1 MSRIAFLDFDGTITH
16 KDSFLEFI
24 KYSKGKSAFF
34 LGFLLYSPV
43 LVAYKLKIISN
54 QRAKEIMIR
63 HFFGNMPL
71 AHFQELCDNF
81 SREVVPSLIRP
92 KAVTEINKLK
102 EAGAEIVIVS
112 ASAENWVKYW
122 CAEIGARWI
131 ATRLELC
138 DSETISGKLKGKNC
152 YGIEKVRRIREL
164 YNLER
169 YEEIYCYGDTEG
181 DKPMLELATI
191 SFFKPFR

>member
-24 KYSKGKSAFF
+24 KYSKGRSSFF
-34 LGFLLYSPV
+34 FGFALYSPV

-54 QRAKEIMIR
+54 QTAKEIMIK
-63 HFFGNMPL
+63 HFFGKMPVSK
-71 AHFQELCDNF
+71 FEQLCKNF
-81 SREVVPSLIRP
+81 STEVVPSLIRP
-92 KAVTEINKLK
+92 KALREISKLK
-102 EAGAEIVIVS
+102 DAGAEIVVVS
-112 ASAENWVKYW
+112 ASAENWVRFW
-122 CAEIGARWI
+122 CEEIGARWI

-138 DSETISGKLKGKNC
+138 DEETISGKLLGKNC
-152 YGIEKVRRIREL
+152 YGEEKVRRIREQ
-164 YNLER
+164 YNLDR

-181 DKPMLELATI
+181 DRPMLALATI